1 VHGFANAFLSFA
13 QHMLPPGLEPG
24 TLRLLAV
31 RSNQL
36 SYRSVVW
43 LGVLLVFSSIALL
56 ARTALVLVRLAFEL
70 VVLRR
75 GARRCFGVRS
85 VRCVCAVARHGGG
98 RLRNSQQPA

>member
-1 VHGFANAFLSFA
+1 MHGFANAFLSFA

-43 LGVLLVFSSIALL
+43 CGVLCAFSSIAFV
-56 ARTALVLVRLAFEL
+56 ARTALGLARLEFEF

-85 VRCVCAVARHGGG
+85 VRCVCGCEAGGRAVA
-98 RLRNSQQPA
+98 